1 MEHLFQIKNLNNNII
16 MKENN
21 FSRRDFFKKAIKVT
35 LPILGAVLLP
45 SVDII
50 ASKTTAKT
58 IANPFKQY
66 TKIGKSFLCSENAD
80 AQALPNDNKITIIK
94 QSALL
99 FPTASTCD
107 ASGSFNKSYTN
118 HALDSIK
125 ESIREMKYIPTNAI
139 MKIIAIKISQ
149 YSWG

>member
-1 MEHLFQIKNLNNNII
+1 MPKYALEAILI
-16 MKENN
+16 M
-21 FSRRDFFKKAIKVT
+21 IVPIPIYVKVKDTIFVVETKLCT
-35 LPILGAVLLP
+35 LSAKYVVSKPETNTI
-45 SVDII
+45 
-50 ASKTTAKT
+50 KTTAKT

-80 AQALPNDNKITIIK
+80 AQALPNDNRITIIK

-125 ESIREMKYIPTNAI
+125 ESTCKMKYIPTNAI
-139 MKIIAIKISQ
+139 MKQMPKR
-149 YSWG
+149 